1 LLVDKLMRIFP
12 IKTSNRWLGHLV
24 LPRLHHRIR
33 KLADSPA
40 DVLAVIVIFRLSNPS
55 KIQTRTIRRRRL
67 LRIFEGSERPKV
79 IILLNQC

>member
-1 LLVDKLMRIFP
+1 MAWASGSAQASSQDQETRGL
-12 IKTSNRWLGHLV
+12 
-24 LPRLHHRIR
+24 
-33 KLADSPA
+33 PA

-55 KIQTRTIRRRRL
+55 KIQTRTICRRRL